1 MESIAEAIIK
11 SGLVEVTL
19 PLQVT
24 QLNSQ
29 FVSQKK
35 IKKNLAVQIGPFS
48 WDLLGIGPFTC
59 LILKL
64 TTTRPGSLLF

>member
-35 IKKNLAVQIGPFS
+35 KKNSLFKTGPLAG
-48 WDLLGIGPFTC
+48 TC
-59 LILKL
+59 LELGHL
-64 TTTRPGSLLF
+64 RV

>member
-29 FVSQKK
+29 F
-35 IKKNLAVQIGPFS
+35 
-48 WDLLGIGPFTC
+48 
-59 LILKL
+59 
-64 TTTRPGSLLF
+64 

>member
-35 IKKNLAVQIGPFS
+35 KKNSLFKSGPLAG
-48 WDLLGIGPFTC
+48 TC
-59 LILKL
+59 LELGHL
-64 TTTRPGSLLF
+64 RV

>member
-35 IKKNLAVQIGPFS
+35 KKKKKKNSLFKSGPLAG
-48 WDLLGIGPFTC
+48 TC
-59 LILKL
+59 LELGHL
-64 TTTRPGSLLF
+64 RV

>member
-24 QLNSQ
+24 QLYSQ
-29 FVSQKK
+29 FVSHKK
-35 IKKNLAVQIGPFS
+35 KK
-48 WDLLGIGPFTC
+48 
-59 LILKL
+59 K
-64 TTTRPGSLLF
+64 TRCSKRAL

>member
-35 IKKNLAVQIGPFS
+35 KLAVQIGPFS

-64 TTTRPGSLLF
+64 TTARPGSLLF

>member
-35 IKKNLAVQIGPFS
+35 KKKKNSLFKSGPLAG
-48 WDLLGIGPFTC
+48 TC
-59 LILKL
+59 LELGHL
-64 TTTRPGSLLF
+64 RV

>member
-19 PLQVT
+19 TLQVT

-35 IKKNLAVQIGPFS
+35 KKKKKISLFKSGPLAG
-48 WDLLGIGPFTC
+48 TC
-59 LILKL
+59 LELGHL
-64 TTTRPGSLLF
+64 RV

>member
-29 FVSQKK
+29 FKS
-35 IKKNLAVQIGPFS
+35 GP
-48 WDLLGIGPFTC
+48 LVGTC
-59 LILKL
+59 LELGHL
-64 TTTRPGSLLF
+64 CV